1 MKKIERR
8 AIMCLLLAVLLLA
21 GLCVFVYRDFSQGAQ
36 WASFQGNRD
45 VYANGKLAKGK
56 VLDRHGDLLLKNT
69 SDGPK
74 YNESDDVR
82 AGCMHITG
90 DPGNN
95 ISTGANRVFLK
106 KLIGYNFV
114 NGIYSIE
121 DKRVNNNTED
131 SNNSGK
137 TLKLTLDG
145 GLCATAYEAMDGRSG
160 TVGVYNYK
168 TGEILCM
175 VSGPTYDPEYPPDP
189 EDVEHGTYINNF
201 TSSRYAPGSTF
212 KLVTAAAAI
221 ETQNAGF
228 EYDCDGVEDYGH
240 GDKVTDLDDHGH
252 VGLKEALEVSCNC
265 YFGKLAEEVGGSTLE
280 EYTKKA
286 GLMKS
291 YDIDG
296 IKTAE
301 GTFTFPDGGVNLA
314 WTGIGQYHD
323 MVNPCAMMVYVGSI
337 ANGGEGAEP
346 YIIDPT
352 TSVGERV
359 SKLRVRTDKMI
370 EPETAN
376 TLKEMMRNNVEEHYD
391 PEDNFPD
398 LPDLC
403 AKTGTAEVEGQDK
416 PNSWFVGFLDDEE
429 HPYAFVVFI
438 EKGGYGIDAAGSVAN
453 RVLDDAVND

>member
-8 AIMCLLLAVLLLA
+8 AIMCLLLAVILLG
-21 GLCVFVYRDFSQGAQ
+21 GLCVFVYRDITQGAQ
-36 WASFQGNRD
+36 WATFQGNRD
-45 VYANGKLAKGK
+45 VYADGKLAKGK

-69 SDGPK
+69 SDGPV
-74 YNESDDVR
+74 YSDSDDVR

-90 DPGNN
+90 DKGNN

-106 KLIGYNFV
+106 RLIGYTFV
-114 NGIYSIE
+114 NGIYSLE
-121 DKRVNNNTED
+121 DKRVDNNTED
-131 SNNSGK
+131 GNNSGK
-137 TLKLTLDG
+137 TLKLTIDG
-145 GLCATAYEAMDGRSG
+145 GLCATAYEAMGRQSG
-160 TVGVYNYK
+160 AVGVYNYK

-175 VSGPTYDPEYPPDP
+175 VSGPTYDPAYPPDP
-189 EDVEHGTYINNF
+189 EDVENGTYINNF
-201 TSSRYAPGSTF
+201 TSSKYAPGSTY

-221 ETQNAGF
+221 ETGKDGF
-228 EYDCDGVEDYGH
+228 EYDCDGVADYGH
-240 GDKVTDLDDHGH
+240 GDKVTDIDAHGD
-252 VGLKEALEVSCNC
+252 VDLKEALEVSCNC

-280 EYTKKA
+280 EYTEKA

-296 IKTAE
+296 IKTTE

-323 MVNPCAMMVYVGSI
+323 MVNPCSMMVFAGSI
-337 ANGGEGAEP
+337 ANGGEAAEP

-370 EPETAN
+370 EPETAA
-376 TLKEMMRNNVEEHYD
+376 TLKDMMRNNVEEHYD
-391 PEDNFPD
+391 PDYNFPN
-398 LPDLC
+398 LPNLC

-416 PNSWFVGFLDDEE
+416 PNSWMVGFLDDEE
-429 HPYAFVVFI
+429 HPYAFVVVI
-438 EKGGYGIDAAGSVAN
+438 EEGGYGIDAAGSVVN
-453 RVLDDAVND
+453 EVLEDAVSY